1 MELSSNAFEDGG
13 PIPAKFSA
21 PEENDVPPLDIRG
34 TPTGSKSL
42 VLIFEDID
50 AAIGPVT
57 HWLLW
62 NLPPETSYIDAV
74 HVPDEA
80 RSGLNGFGKAHYTGP
95 APPAGTHRYRFR
107 LCALD
112 TTLEVGPNAWRDQ
125 VEQAMSGHVLAET
138 TLTGYFRHEDEEE
151 GGS

>member
-1 MELSSNAFEDGG
+1 MKLSSNVSEDDG
-13 PIPAKFSA
+13 PIPTKSDA
-21 PEENDVPPLDIRG
+21 PDENDVSPLEIGD
-34 TPTGSKSL
+34 TPAGSDSV

-80 RSGLNGFGKAHYTGP
+80 RIGLNGYGKANYTGP
-95 APPAGTHRYRFR
+95 APPFPIPA
-107 LCALD
+107 LC
-112 TTLEVGPNAWRDQ
+112 
-125 VEQAMSGHVLAET
+125 
-138 TLTGYFRHEDEEE
+138 TGYDTRR
-151 GGS
+151 GAACVA